1 MLQEESRAE
10 NFSAPGDKSLLYI
23 SRFPRV
29 YFLPFVILLP
39 LSVDRIVFTVV
50 YTLEVLVKV
59 VSRGFCVGRF
69 TFLRDPWNWLDLVV
83 ITMA

>member
-1 MLQEESRAE
+1 M
-10 NFSAPGDKSLLYI
+10 
-23 SRFPRV
+23 
-29 YFLPFVILLP
+29 
-39 LSVDRIVFTVV
+39 DRIVFTVV

-83 ITMA
+83 VILA